1 MIRYIY
7 RRIIHSIPLIILV
20 MVFSFFVIHIMP
32 GDPVR
37 TMLGDRATEEQIENM
52 NERLN
57 LNKPIVEQ
65 FVIWVKNVIQLDFGE
80 SIRWSE
86 PVLDIIIKRI
96 EPTFLLAII
105 GTVISTLLGIPLGVI
120 SAKNRGRV
128 VEKGLSVFSLIS
140 ISIPAFWIAI
150 IMIQLFGVKLQI
162 FPVAGYHSI
171 ASSGW
176 GRALKDLLLPGI
188 VLGIMYSGQ
197 IGRMTKSTM
206 LEILGKDYLRT
217 ARASGIKE
225 YLVIYY
231 YGLKNALSSVIVV
244 IGLSFAGLLAGAVVI
259 EQIFN
264 IPGIGNLA
272 ISSILNRDYPVI
284 QGILLFIAIVFIVV
298 NTLTDIL
305 CAAVNPKVRYE
316 NE

>member
-1 MIRYIY
+1 MVKYIY
-7 RRIIHSIPLIILV
+7 RRILHSIPLIVFV

-37 TMLGDRATEEQIENM
+37 TMLGDRATEEQIVSM
-52 NERLN
+52 NHRLN
-57 LNKPIVEQ
+57 LDKPIVEQ
-65 FVIWVKNVIQLDFGE
+65 FIIWVKNVAKLDFGE

-86 PVLDIIIKRI
+86 PVLNIILKRI
-96 EPTFLLAII
+96 EPTFLLAVI
-105 GTVISTLLGIPLGVI
+105 GTIISIALGIPLGVI
-120 SAKNRGRV
+120 SAKHRGES
-128 VEKGLSVFSLIS
+128 VEKGISVLSLIS
-140 ISIPAFWIAI
+140 ISVPAFWIAI
-150 IMIQLFGVKLQI
+150 LMIQIFGVKLQI

-171 ASSGW
+171 SSVGI
-176 GRALKDLLLPGI
+176 GKALKDVMLPGC
-188 VLGIMYSGQ
+188 VLGIMHSGQ
-197 IGRMTKSTM
+197 IGRMTKSSM
-206 LEILGKDYLRT
+206 LEILGQDYLRT

-244 IGLSFAGLLAGAVVI
+244 IGFGFAGLLAGAVVI

-298 NTLTDIL
+298 NMVTDIL
-305 CAAVNPKVRYE
+305 CAAINPRVRCE